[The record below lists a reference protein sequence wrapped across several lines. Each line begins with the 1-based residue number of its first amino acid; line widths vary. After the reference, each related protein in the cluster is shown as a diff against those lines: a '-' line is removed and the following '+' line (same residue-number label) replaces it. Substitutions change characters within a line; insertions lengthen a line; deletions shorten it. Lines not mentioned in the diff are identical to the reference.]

1 MLIIPQQSKFAHPS
15 KQAGSLSNKAMQKN
29 IEMSPE
35 KEITDEIT
43 DGMRRSS
50 FPGRGQGVNDSWDML
65 LGTQQKEKP

>member
-1 MLIIPQQSKFAHPS
+1 MGDPVLIIPQQSKFAHPS

-35 KEITDEIT
+35 KEITD
-43 DGMRRSS
+43 GMRRSS